1 MFKNIVDCIDF
12 IQNQTRKST
21 KTLEHMKSLCE
32 VYGNPQEGLKYI
44 HVAGTN
50 GKGSIVSYL
59 REILIDSN
67 LNVGTFTS
75 PYIVSFN
82 ERITYNKNF
91 ISDEL
96 IIKYTNEIISKY
108 QELEEKGIELPGFF
122 SIVTL
127 MCFMY
132 FRDVKPDVVIL
143 EVGIGGLLD
152 CTNVITPLV
161 SIISNV
167 SYDHMNLLGNT
178 LSEIAYNKLGIVK
191 ENIPLVTISNDEI
204 NDLIINTCKN
214 KNSELIL
221 VNKNDIINPIVE
233 IGETKFSYKDY
244 NVTLRMSGLYQC
256 ENASIVIESCTILN
270 KYFNISKQNV
280 INGLNNTFWPGRL
293 EVIRKEPFIIIDG
306 AHNIDGICRLHEF
319 IKTLKNYNI
328 TLCMAISSNKETFK
342 MIREIEQDVNKI
354 IFTSFNYKRSEDY
367 NLLYEYS
374 NHPLKEKCEDVLELV
389 NRSLEN
395 KDCNNIWIF
404 CGSLYFVS
412 EIRKIF
418 K

>member
-1 MFKNIVDCIDF
+1 
-12 IQNQTRKST
+12 
-21 KTLEHMKSLCE
+21 
-32 VYGNPQEGLKYI
+32 
-44 HVAGTN
+44 
-50 GKGSIVSYL
+50 
-59 REILIDSN
+59 
-67 LNVGTFTS
+67 
-75 PYIVSFN
+75 
-82 ERITYNKNF
+82 
-91 ISDEL
+91 
-96 IIKYTNEIISKY
+96 
-108 QELEEKGIELPGFF
+108 
-122 SIVTL
+122 
-127 MCFMY
+127 
-132 FRDVKPDVVIL
+132 
-143 EVGIGGLLD
+143 
-152 CTNVITPLV
+152 
-161 SIISNV
+161 
-167 SYDHMNLLGNT
+167 
-178 LSEIAYNKLGIVK
+178 
-191 ENIPLVTISNDEI
+191 
-204 NDLIINTCKN
+204 
-214 KNSELIL
+214 
-221 VNKNDIINPIVE
+221 
-233 IGETKFSYKDY
+233 
-244 NVTLRMSGLYQC
+244 MSGLYQC
-256 ENASIVIESCTILN
+256 ENASIVIESCVILN